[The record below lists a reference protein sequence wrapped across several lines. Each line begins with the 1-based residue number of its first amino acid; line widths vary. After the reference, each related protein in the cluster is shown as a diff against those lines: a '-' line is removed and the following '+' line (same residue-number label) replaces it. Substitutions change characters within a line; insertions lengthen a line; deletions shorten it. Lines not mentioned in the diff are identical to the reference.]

1 MGRLFIQM
9 RDGQPYEHPIT
20 ETNMR
25 LAFPNLDLDN
35 LPDTFAEFER
45 VAPPALGPYEKNLQ
59 VSYELVDG
67 KYKDVFTK
75 ENLTDAEK
83 TAKQNQVKAEWAEN
97 NGYASWT
104 FNEDTCA
111 FEPPTPEPDDGK
123 IYYWEEESLSWLL
136 VE

>member
-20 ETNMR
+20 ENNMR

-45 VAPPALGPYEKNLQ
+45 VAPPELGPYEKNLQ

-83 TAKQNQVKAEWAEN
+83 TEKQNQVKAEWADN

-111 FEPPTPEPDDGK
+111 FEPPTPVPDDDK

>member
-1 MGRLFIQM
+1 M

-111 FEPPTPEPDDGK
+111 FEPPTPAPDDGK

>member
-83 TAKQNQVKAEWAEN
+83 TAKQNQVKAEWADN

-111 FEPPTPEPDDGK
+111 FEPPTPAPDDGK

>member
-20 ETNMR
+20 ENNMR

-45 VAPPALGPYEKNLQ
+45 VAPPELGPYEKNLQ

-111 FEPPTPEPDDGK
+111 FEPPTPAPDDGK

>member
-20 ETNMR
+20 ENNMR

-45 VAPPALGPYEKNLQ
+45 VAPPELGPYEKNLQ

-83 TAKQNQVKAEWAEN
+83 TEKQNQVKAEWADN

-111 FEPPTPEPDDGK
+111 FEPPTPVPDNDK

>member
-83 TAKQNQVKAEWAEN
+83 TAKQNQVKAEWADN

>member
-20 ETNMR
+20 ENNMR
-25 LAFPNLDLDN
+25 LVFPNLDLDN

-45 VAPPALGPYEKNLQ
+45 VAPPELGPYEKNLQ

-111 FEPPTPEPDDGK
+111 FEPPTPVPDDDK

>member
-1 MGRLFIQM
+1 
-9 RDGQPYEHPIT
+9 
-20 ETNMR
+20 MR

-83 TAKQNQVKAEWAEN
+83 TAKQNQVKAEWADN

>member
-20 ETNMR
+20 ENNMR

-45 VAPPALGPYEKNLQ
+45 VAPPELGPYEKNLQ

-83 TAKQNQVKAEWAEN
+83 TAKQNQVKAEWADN

-111 FEPPTPEPDDGK
+111 FEPPTPVPDDDK

>member
-20 ETNMR
+20 ESNMR

-45 VAPPALGPYEKNLQ
+45 VAPPELGPYEKNLQ

-111 FEPPTPEPDDGK
+111 FEAPTPAPDDGK